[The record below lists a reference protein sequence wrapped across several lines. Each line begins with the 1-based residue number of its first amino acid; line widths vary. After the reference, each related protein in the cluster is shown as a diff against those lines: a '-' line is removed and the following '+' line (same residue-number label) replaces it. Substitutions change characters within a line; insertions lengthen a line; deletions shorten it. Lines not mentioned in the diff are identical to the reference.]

1 MKKYLIQVI
10 KTFVPVMVLV
20 MCFVID
26 ASGNESQIDTLVHR
40 QVAPGITY
48 TKTYFPMYPLNVY
61 MLTVDLN
68 KNTIRLKLF
77 KLVTK
82 LVKQKL

>member
-26 ASGNESQIDTLVHR
+26 ASGNENQIDTLR
-40 QVAPGITY
+40 FID
-48 TKTYFPMYPLNVY
+48 KWLLNNIY
-61 MLTVDLN
+61 
-68 KNTIRLKLF
+68 
-77 KLVTK
+77 
-82 LVKQKL
+82 

>member
-26 ASGNESQIDTLVHR
+26 ASGNENQIDTLVHR
-40 QVAPGITY
+40 QVAP
-48 TKTYFPMYPLNVY
+48 
-61 MLTVDLN
+61 
-68 KNTIRLKLF
+68 
-77 KLVTK
+77 
-82 LVKQKL
+82 